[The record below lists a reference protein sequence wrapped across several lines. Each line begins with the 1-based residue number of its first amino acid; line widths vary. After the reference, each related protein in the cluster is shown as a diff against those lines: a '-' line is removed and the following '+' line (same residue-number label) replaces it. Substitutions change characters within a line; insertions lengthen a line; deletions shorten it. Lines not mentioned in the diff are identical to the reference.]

1 MLCCDKLI
9 KAGCIMDSNQIN
21 HTIEEKISHFMSLIS
36 EQTNSDSDAQ
46 SFSRY
51 KSWEWC
57 YKYFHD
63 HHKLAGLSDDE
74 KKSIIDTMALH
85 LAFYLASWGMYR
97 GSSFLL
103 QRDYKTHIPAVKA
116 ILDLDK
122 NLNQGTKYDL
132 LWGFVPSEKNI
143 DEAYKKLFGEEGIYL
158 KVKYAYKNNCNDG
171 VDETSQNEDK
181 SADSEGLASDTLV
194 TKILLGTFGCIPAF
208 DRYLKKGISISN
220 DHGYTE
226 GFVQTIEGKHN
237 DAKFKKLSH
246 FYIDNISNNVYLNS
260 LVGYPPMKKVDMF
273 FWEIGYEADIKKQ
286 LCALMSDIE
295 KSKNRDVSI
304 QRKFKKIEYLFS
316 LLDKMKVDIIDLEK
330 GENIKV
336 EEIKRTYDELKASMI
351 SDKTKSTE

>member
-1 MLCCDKLI
+1 
-9 KAGCIMDSNQIN
+9 MDSNQIN
-21 HTIEEKISHFMSLIS
+21 QTIEQKIAHFMSLIS

-57 YKYFHD
+57 YKYFYG
-63 HHKLAGLSDDE
+63 HHKLASLSDDE

-132 LWGFVPSEKNI
+132 LWNFVPSENSI

-158 KVKYAYKNNCNDG
+158 KVKNAYKKNCNDG

-220 DHGYTE
+220 DQGYTE
-226 GFVQTIEGKHN
+226 GFVQTIEGK
-237 DAKFKKLSH
+237 DKYKLFKNLCDL
-246 FYIDNISNNVYLNS
+246 YIKNISNVNLNS

-286 LCALMSDIE
+286 LCALMSDIKE
-295 KSKNRDVSI
+295 SKNRNASI
-304 QRKFKKIEYLFS
+304 QRKFNKIKYLFS

-330 GENIKV
+330 GEKIKV
-336 EEIKRTYDELKASMI
+336 EEIKRTYVDLKAKY
-351 SDKTKSTE
+351 DK